1 MPGVADFFAPT
12 DSLSYYLSLC
22 DIYLVKLTLSPTEET
37 MVAEYTMPLYMN
49 DSDAKA
55 VQPLLRPVVYR
66 WQGGVFVKE

>member
-1 MPGVADFFAPT
+1 MG
-12 DSLSYYLSLC
+12 LC

-37 MVAEYTMPLYMN
+37 MVAEYTMPHYMN